1 MMKGASG
8 EPHLRETPRSAWISS
23 FFFRTSRTWPFS
35 GPFFTFSRPIT
46 YTHLG
51 VRIKSL
57 LMGYED
63 TRPERLV
70 PGTLG
75 MGSLAS
81 GHPPRC
87 PGQMIWTDV
96 SDPVRIYLMDK
107 CVWAIIQGYIWWTP
121 VPTLVEPISMGR
133 CVWARCKSSSGGAWT
148 GSQIWLPAS
157 ASP

>member
-1 MMKGASG
+1 MFRVTDGVTGGQLMMKGASG

-75 MGSLAS
+75 MGSLDS

-107 CVWAIIQGYIWWTP
+107 CVWAIYKDIY
-121 VPTLVEPISMGR
+121 
-133 CVWARCKSSSGGAWT
+133 GGH
-148 GSQIWLPAS
+148 LCLH
-157 ASP
+157 